1 MYAMFISIKCFV
13 MLFYIF
19 FVVVEEDMK
28 TVEKNVNKKSLNTYY
43 EASII
48 SEKLKK
54 AYCYISPRVSR
65 QLWFRGN
72 YACTCVLAMWL

>member
-1 MYAMFISIKCFV
+1 MV
-13 MLFYIF
+13 YIF
-19 FVVVEEDMK
+19 FQCTHCLFQSSDLLCFFFFFLNFVVEEDMK

-65 QLWFRGN
+65 QL
-72 YACTCVLAMWL
+72 